1 MHLTIMLVFGSLT
14 VFSAPHRLRSP
25 LVYDITPLVLSDSRM
40 VTLLGGRKVSVPRG
54 EFSRIHFVDE
64 FPGAN
69 WEHPAKLLFYN
80 GTRKIAEIPVRL
92 PPVGLTKK
100 YKLGPPDESE
110 APTFNISDLGGKYFL
125 KNPSSF
131 YALLINGYGDE
142 RHWNDFSFLYRVMT
156 KVYGYLPQNIFV
168 ADDNFRQTAPDLDG
182 NGTPDIL
189 HGSSVTDITGLLVL
203 LSQRMQQPGDQ
214 LVMVVN
220 DHGSTKDGESTLI
233 LSDGEMTASQFA
245 KLVKKIP
252 AEKVLSIFEQCFS
265 GGFVRPTISPNRVS
279 MAASTNLEISWA
291 SEDGLFDEFLYWV
304 TSAFAYQK
312 HDGTRVNADSDAN
325 GRVSVREAFVFGVAN
340 DKSWENPFT
349 EAYLNSGAA
358 FQLGFD

>member
-1 MHLTIMLVFGSLT
+1 MRLTIMLVVGSLT
-14 VFSAPHRLRSP
+14 VFSAPHRPRSP
-25 LVYDITPLVLSDSRM
+25 VVYDITSLVLSGSRA

-54 EFSRIHFVDE
+54 EFSRAHFVDE

-69 WEHPAKLLFYN
+69 WEHPAKILFFE
-80 GTRKIAEIPVRL
+80 GPRKVAEIPVRL

-110 APTFNISDLGGKYFL
+110 TPTFNISDLGGKYVV

-131 YALLINGYGDE
+131 YALLINGHGDE
-142 RHWNDFSFLYRVMT
+142 RHWNDFSFLYRVLT

-168 ADDNFRQTAPDLDG
+168 ADGNFRQTAPDLDG
-182 NGTPDIL
+182 NKTPDIL

-203 LSQRMQQPGDQ
+203 LAQRMQGRGDQ
-214 LVMVVN
+214 LVLVVN

-245 KLVKKIP
+245 ELVRKIP
-252 AEKVLSIFEQCFS
+252 AEKIFSIFEQCFS
-265 GGFVRPTISPNRVS
+265 GGFVRPTVAPNRVS

-304 TSAFAYQK
+304 TSAFAHQR

-325 GRVSVREAFVFGVAN
+325 GRVSAREAFVFGVAN
-340 DKSWENPFT
+340 DKSWETPFT
-349 EAYLNSGAA
+349 ETYLNSGAD
-358 FQLGFD
+358 FRVGFD